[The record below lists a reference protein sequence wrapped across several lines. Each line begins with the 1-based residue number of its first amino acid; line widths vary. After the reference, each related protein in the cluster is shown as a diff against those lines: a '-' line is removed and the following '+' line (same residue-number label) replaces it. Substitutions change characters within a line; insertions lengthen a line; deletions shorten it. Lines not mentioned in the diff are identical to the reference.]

1 MACIDLFK
9 AAQRTVKPASPHEQA
24 AWNWLQE
31 QLTADQLRCFA
42 EIFQAEPP
50 LKLPLQQELSSGRRP

>member
-31 QLTADQLRCFA
+31 QLSTEQLQFFQ
-42 EIFQAEPP
+42 EIFAAEPP
-50 LKLPLQQELSSGRRP
+50 PKLPLQQELACGRRP